1 MFIDPTEAHLCES
14 MLESYPP
21 QCGEPSVELFDLEP
35 DLVVALMSPANQ
47 PVAPFFWTDYVL
59 GVEGTIDANG
69 LSDVVLIDPVYANE
83 SDSLVLRTVDL
94 GPVAGEPAVWPFDLT
109 NATDTDTMLTFT
121 SGQRMELTLSDD
133 DGEVY
138 RWSEDMMFTQTIE
151 EVALPAGATLPFVLT
166 SEPIDLQPGTYTA
179 RAWVRAAEA
188 MNVSLT
194 WQVTVQG

>member
-1 MFIDPTEAHLCES
+1 MRPKSLLIGLVAALAVVVAACGGEDTASGSEGASGFMFIDPTEAHLCES

-138 RWSEDMMFTQTIE
+138 RWSE
-151 EVALPAGATLPFVLT
+151 
-166 SEPIDLQPGTYTA
+166 
-179 RAWVRAAEA
+179 
-188 MNVSLT
+188 
-194 WQVTVQG
+194 